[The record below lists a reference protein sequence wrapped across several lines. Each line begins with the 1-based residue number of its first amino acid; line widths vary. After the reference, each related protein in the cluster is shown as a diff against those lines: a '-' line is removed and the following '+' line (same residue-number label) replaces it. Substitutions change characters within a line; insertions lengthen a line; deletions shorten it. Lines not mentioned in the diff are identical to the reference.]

1 MTETGSTAKSYV
13 HGYSDRETQRLHDQA
28 GSVRELFHHDT
39 TYAGGDRVLEVGCGV
54 GAQTV
59 TLARHSPTATFISF
73 DISRESLRKAQA
85 LVRQS
90 NVRNV
95 RFHRANLFVPP
106 FHPETFD
113 HLFVCH
119 VVEHLAEPVA
129 ALVCLRDMLRSDG
142 SITLIEG
149 DHGSC
154 YFHPES
160 EESLRAWNCLIEVQA
175 RLGGNSLVGRELYP
189 LLTKAGFGEVQV
201 SPRMVYADESRPV
214 QMDAFVNN
222 TIIPMVQGIRSQ
234 ALEMGLIDEAA
245 FDKGIQD
252 LYELAASKEGA
263 FCYTFFK
270 GTGVK

>member
-1 MTETGSTAKSYV
+1 MSDYV

-39 TYAGGDRVLEVGCGV
+39 AYPAGSRVLEVGCGV

-59 TLARHSPTATFISF
+59 TLARNSPNTMFASF
-73 DISRESLRKAQA
+73 DISRESLRKAQV
-85 LVRQS
+85 LVQQS
-90 NVRNV
+90 NMRNV
-95 RFHRANLFVPP
+95 NFHRASLFATP
-106 FHPETFD
+106 FRSETFD

-129 ALVCLRDMLRSDG
+129 ALVCLRDLLRSDG
-142 SITLIEG
+142 SITVIEG

-154 YFHPES
+154 YFHPDS

-189 LLTKAGFGEVQV
+189 LLTKAGFREVQV
-201 SPRMVYADESRPV
+201 SPRMVYADESRPA
-214 QMDAFVNN
+214 QMDAFVNK
-222 TIIPMVQGIRSQ
+222 TIIPMVAGVRTA
-234 ALEMGLIDEAA
+234 ALEMGLMDAVS

-252 LYELAASKEGA
+252 LYDLAASKEGT

-270 GTGVK
+270 GTARK

>member
-1 MTETGSTAKSYV
+1 VTETGSTAKSYV

-39 TYAGGDRVLEVGCGV
+39 AYASGSRVLEVGCGV

-59 TLARHSPTATFISF
+59 TLARNSPTATFISF

-90 NVRNV
+90 TARNV
-95 RFHRANLFVPP
+95 RFHRANLFAAP
-106 FHPETFD
+106 FRPATFD

-119 VVEHLAEPVA
+119 VVEHLGDPVA
-129 ALVCLRDMLRSDG
+129 ALVCLRELLRNDG
-142 SITLIEG
+142 SVTVIEG

-189 LLTKAGFGEVQV
+189 LLTMAGFRDVQV
-201 SPRMVYADESRPV
+201 SPRMVYADESRPG
-214 QMDAFVNN
+214 QMDAFVNK
-222 TIIPMVQGIRSQ
+222 TIIPMVAGVRAQ
-234 ALEMGLIDEAA
+234 ALEMGLMDEAA

-252 LYELAASKEGA
+252 LYDLAASKEGT